1 MRWEDC
7 VERGTARK
15 DRPDFQRAKSLF
27 SMAEARLDVIKEIEM
42 DDESASV
49 IFTMTY
55 ESILE
60 FAHALAALKGYKI
73 LDHICIKAFLEDIGI
88 RSIAAKFDI
97 YRKNRN
103 SINYYGKKLDRKYV
117 EISLREM
124 NNVIEM
130 LKNEYVKLGESH

>member
-7 VERGTARK
+7 VEHGTARK
-15 DRPDFQRAKSLF
+15 GRPDFQRAKSLF

-42 DDESASV
+42 DDDSASV
-49 IFTMTY
+49 IFTMMY

-73 LDHICIKAFLEDIGI
+73 LDHICTKAFLEDMGI
-88 RSIAAKFDI
+88 QSIAAKFDI
-97 YRKNRN
+97 YRKTRN
-103 SINYYGKKLDRKYV
+103 SVNYYGKKLERQYV

-124 NNVIEM
+124 NKVIES
-130 LKNEYVKLGESH
+130 LKNEYVKLSER

>member
-1 MRWEDC
+1 MRWEEC

-15 DRPDFQRAKSLF
+15 GRPDFQRAKSLF
-27 SMAEARLDVIKEIEM
+27 AMAEVRLDVIKEIEM
-42 DDESASV
+42 DDDSASV
-49 IFTMTY
+49 IFTMMY

-60 FAHALAALKGYKI
+60 FAHALAALSGYKI
-73 LDHICIKAFLEDIGI
+73 LDHVCTKAFLEDMGI

-103 SINYYGKKLDRKYV
+103 SVNYYGKKLEREYV

-124 NNVIEM
+124 NGVIGK
-130 LKNEYVKLGESH
+130 LKSEYAKLTSR